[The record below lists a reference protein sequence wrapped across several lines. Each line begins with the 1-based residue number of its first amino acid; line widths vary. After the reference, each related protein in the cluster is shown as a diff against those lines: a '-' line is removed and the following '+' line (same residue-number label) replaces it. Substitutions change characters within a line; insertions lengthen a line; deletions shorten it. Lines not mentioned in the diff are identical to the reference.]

1 MVYPGEGGRFDSQL
15 ECFLVSGRMF
25 QVVFYL
31 WPSLFIQRSLQL
43 ILSIWSCLVTI
54 FNHSYLKSILIIVFG
69 LTWGH
74 Y

>member
-31 WPSLFIQRSLQL
+31 WPSLFIQDVCSLF
-43 ILSIWSCLVTI
+43 CP
-54 FNHSYLKSILIIVFG
+54 FG
-69 LTWGH
+69 LVW
-74 Y
+74 